1 MKQPILIKLFFILWL
16 ILFGTVEIVQEIE
29 FNRLK
34 STEAGSVTGMTQDIE
49 GNTWFSTKQGLFK
62 YYGNQISNYQNS
74 PLSANSV
81 NSNNLEFVFYDK
93 DGSIWTGILGKG
105 LDRSLSYDM
114 VKAHGGELKVE
125 TEINEG
131 TQMKMMLP
139 LNS

>member
-74 PLSANSV
+74 PLSTNSV

>member
-74 PLSANSV
+74 PFSANSV